1 MNLVHVDQR
10 RDAAEEGWEGVKS
23 VLTDL
28 QQLMNTECSLLVEKM
43 TEMATENK
51 RVCSIF
57 SKKRGKQNSYR
68 LQPPPPPPPEVE
80 TKKRETVKR
89 ETVLKEGGTNRRF
102 HKLEMLLFNGTN
114 ADEWI
119 SYVERSF
126 YMYEDEEMLKVVVRS
141 LEGDALLFYEWEHR
155 RRSIRDWEEL
165 KGLIRRRFKSSN
177 DAAEHN
183 LANSQFGWLEYSDH
197 DSSKNAV
204 PFQGGPKLP
213 SEELE
218 MPLFDV
224 MALQGDALLW
234 YEWEH
239 RRRPIKDWE
248 EMNCLIRQ
256 RYTLHCIR
264 NAKLRRVGRRTRL

>member
-1 MNLVHVDQR
+1 MNLVPVDQR
-10 RDAAEEGWEGVKS
+10 IDAAEEGWEGVKS
-23 VLTDL
+23 ALTDL
-28 QQLMNTECSLLVEKM
+28 QQLMNNQCSLLVEKM

-57 SKKRGKQNSYR
+57 SENRGKHNSYR
-68 LQPPPPPPPEVE
+68 LPSPPPPPEVE
-80 TKKRETVKR
+80 TKKR

-114 ADEWI
+114 AEEWI
-119 SYVERSF
+119 FNVERSF
-126 YMYEDEEMLKVVVRS
+126 YTYEDEEMMKVAVRS
-141 LEGDALLFYEWEHR
+141 LEGDALLFYEWKHR
-155 RRSIRDWEEL
+155 RRPIRDCEEL

-177 DAAEHN
+177 DAAEHI
-183 LANSQFGWLEYSDH
+183 LANSEFGSLEYSDH

-204 PFQGGPKLP
+204 PFPGGPKLP

-218 MPLFDV
+218 MPLFDGNQSDWILEAEWYFCFYGLREEDKLDVAV

-239 RRRPIKDWE
+239 RRRPIKD
-248 EMNCLIRQ
+248 
-256 RYTLHCIR
+256 
-264 NAKLRRVGRRTRL
+264 